1 MTKKLNHKKNN
12 MTITKEED
20 KLMHKLLYK
29 KLYGSK
35 AGRKRNAERQRK
47 YRANLKE
54 KLSTTKLA
62 LKNK

>member
-1 MTKKLNHKKNN
+1 